1 MNRTLVSRTYPG
13 GHTLELCQGD
23 ITTEAVDA
31 IVNAAN
37 AHLQHGGG
45 VAWAIA
51 RRGGPRIQQES
62 DDWVRQHGPVTH
74 ARPAVTSGGNLPCRY
89 VIHAVGPIWGEGDED
104 AKLDAAVTGSL
115 QTAEAMGLASIA
127 FPAISTGIYGFPKAR
142 GAAVILGAI
151 ARYFSGKPDSG
162 IALVRVMLYDTPT
175 LEAFTAA
182 WEQM

>member
-1 MNRTLVSRTYPG
+1 MSLSLFNRHFPG

-23 ITTEAVDA
+23 ITNEAVDA

-51 RRGGPRIQQES
+51 RKGGPLIQRES
-62 DDWVRQHGPVTH
+62 DAWVRQHGPVAH
-74 ARPAVTSGGNLPCRY
+74 ARPAVTSGGDLPCRH

-115 QTAEAMGLASIA
+115 QTAEDLGLGSLAM
-127 FPAISTGIYGFPKAR
+127 PAISTGIYGFPKAR
-142 GAAVILGAI
+142 GAAVILGSI
-151 ARYFSGKPDSG
+151 ARYFNGKPDSG
-162 IALVRVMLYDTPT
+162 IALVRVMLYDAPT
-175 LEAFTAA
+175 LEAFAAA